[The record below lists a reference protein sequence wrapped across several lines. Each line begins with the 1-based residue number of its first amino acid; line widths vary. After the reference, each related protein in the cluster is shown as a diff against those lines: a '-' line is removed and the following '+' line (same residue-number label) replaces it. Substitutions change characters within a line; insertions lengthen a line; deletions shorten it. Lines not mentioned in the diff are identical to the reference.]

1 MTLSGTFTV
10 LSGNPVDAMALSH
23 LAINLTKGKTYGFRY
38 RAKNVYGWSQYSP
51 VSRLLVA
58 VVPDKP

>member
-1 MTLSGTFTV
+1 

-38 RAKNVYGWSQYSP
+38 RAKNAYGWSQYSP